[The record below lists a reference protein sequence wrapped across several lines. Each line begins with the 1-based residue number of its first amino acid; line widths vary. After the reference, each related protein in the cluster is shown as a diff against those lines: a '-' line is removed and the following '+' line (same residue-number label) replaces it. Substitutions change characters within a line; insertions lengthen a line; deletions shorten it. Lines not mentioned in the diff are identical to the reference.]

1 MDARRWQRARH
12 LFDALADLPQ
22 TSWHARLVDE
32 CADDAELRDEILSML
47 RADAAASARTDVSAQ
62 APEVMR
68 DLAERIAAESARAS
82 AREQAGRLVGPFRL
96 LREIGRGGMGAVWLA
111 ERADGAYAQQVA
123 IKLIRGDWD
132 ADETH
137 ARFRAERQ
145 ILAGLQHPNIAHLVD
160 GGVAADG
167 KPWLALEYVD
177 GEDLRAWCD
186 RRRLGIEPRLR
197 LLLVVCS
204 AVAHAHQRLVVHRD
218 LKPSNIL
225 VGHDGVVK
233 LLDFGIA
240 KLLDERD
247 AGGDAT
253 RLFTPEYAAPEQ
265 LRGEA
270 VTTAVDVYALGLLL
284 YEVLAGR
291 RPREG
296 SGATHSTPA
305 VDPVRPSAALAR
317 SGGVRTGRAAARRRL
332 TPRGLR
338 RRLHG
343 DLDAIVM
350 KALRDDPAQ
359 RYASVGDLAAD
370 LERHLANRPVHA
382 RRGDWRY
389 RAGRFLRRH
398 AIAVTAAAIA
408 ASALAGGGALASWQ
422 AHVAATQRD
431 VARREAETA
440 RRTVEVLV
448 DVFKAANPSTRPGET
463 VTPADLLDEGVR
475 NVRRKLGNQPEQRA
489 ALLEALGRARNGLGT
504 PDAARPLLEE
514 ALALRVA
521 GDDRLAE
528 ASVRLALGT
537 VWSRQSRN
545 EEALAEDERAFA
557 LSAGDSRQ
565 AAEMRATADL
575 HAGIELANLE
585 RWDEAE
591 PRLRRSARSRANLFG
606 TDSEPYWQ
614 VLVPWAFNLAARER
628 ADEALA
634 LLDPAWHAIAARTAP
649 GDWERSYLLGARS
662 YALTRA
668 GRYEE
673 AVAVQEEA
681 LATAQRVYGED
692 HPNTNEA
699 LVNLASALY
708 RNGQAGESADAYA
721 RAIAWRVANPARKR
735 LRRPDNQLRGYA
747 LALDASGRSAQ
758 AIEVLAR
765 LRAERATIEGV
776 GADEH
781 AEAWLLLA
789 RAQRHARRFVDAAA
803 SLHRHREAFA
813 AIGGDHPR
821 ETAAGLIEQT
831 WLALEGG
838 AVERGCDDAQR
849 ALALLDAAGAKP
861 AERLHAHATLAAC
874 WIDAGE
880 RDRAAAAIAMLS
892 ADGRPRL
899 LPPEEEAVDGALQ
912 RWRAPATAQR
922 TSASDSP
929 GQ

>member
-1 MDARRWQRARH
+1 MDARRWQRARQ
-12 LFDALADLPQ
+12 LFDALADQPAASWQ
-22 TSWHARLVDE
+22 TRLLDAS
-32 CADDAELRDEILSML
+32 ADDAELRDEVLSML
-47 RADAAASARTDVSAQ
+47 RADAAASARTDVSAH

-68 DLAERIAAESARAS
+68 DLAEQIATDAARVS
-82 AREQAGRLVGPFRL
+82 AREHAGRLVGPFRL

-132 ADETH
+132 ADASH

-177 GEDLRAWCD
+177 GEDVLAWCD

-197 LLLVVCS
+197 LLLTVCS

-247 AGGDAT
+247 AGGEAT

-284 YEVLAGR
+284 YEVLVGR
-291 RPREG
+291 RARDG
-296 SGATHSTPA
+296 SAMPSSISPVEPA
-305 VDPVRPSAALAR
+305 RPSAALAR
-317 SGGVRTGRAAARRRL
+317 TGGVRTGRAAARRGL

-343 DLDAIVM
+343 DLDAIAM

-398 AIAVTAAAIA
+398 AIAVAAAAIG
-408 ASALAGGGALASWQ
+408 ALAIVGGGAVATWQ

-440 RRTVEVLV
+440 RRTAEVLV
-448 DVFKAANPSTRPGET
+448 DVFKAANPATRPGET

-475 NVRRKLGNQPEQRA
+475 TVRRKLGNQPEQRA

-504 PDAARPLLEE
+504 PEAARPLLEE

-521 GDDRLAE
+521 GEDRLAE
-528 ASVRLALGT
+528 ASARLALGT

-565 AAEMRATADL
+565 AVEMRATADL
-575 HAGIELANLE
+575 HAGIELANLD

-591 PRLRRSARSRANLFG
+591 PRLRRSARSRADLFG

-634 LLDPAWHAIAARTAP
+634 LLDPAWRAIAARTAP

-662 YALTRA
+662 YALTQA
-668 GRYEE
+668 GQYHD
-673 AVAVQEEA
+673 AVLVQEEA
-681 LATAQRVYGED
+681 LAIARRVYGDD

-699 LVNLASALY
+699 LVNFASALY
-708 RNGQAGESADAYA
+708 RDGQANESADAYA

-747 LALDASGRSAQ
+747 LALDAAGRSAQ
-758 AIEVLAR
+758 AIDMLAR
-765 LRAERATIEGV
+765 MREERATIEGV
-776 GADEH
+776 SAAEH
-781 AEAWLLLA
+781 AEAWLLLS
-789 RAQRHARRFVDAAA
+789 RAQRHAGRIEEAAA
-803 SLHRHREAFA
+803 SLRRYRAAVA
-813 AIGGDHPR
+813 AIDGAR
-821 ETAAGLIEQT
+821 EREVAAGLIEQT
-831 WLALEGG
+831 WLALETGPG
-838 AVERGCDDAQR
+838 EPDCDDAQR
-849 ALALLDAAGAKP
+849 ALALLGASGAKP
-861 AERLHAHATLAAC
+861 AERLHAQATLAAC
-874 WIDAGE
+874 WIDTGR
-880 RDRAAAAIAMLS
+880 RDRAAAAIAALS
-892 ADGRPRL
+892 ADDRPRL
-899 LPPEEEAVDGALQ
+899 LPPEAEAVDGALR
-912 RWRAPATAQR
+912 RWRAPAAAQR
-922 TSASDSP
+922 TSASDNS